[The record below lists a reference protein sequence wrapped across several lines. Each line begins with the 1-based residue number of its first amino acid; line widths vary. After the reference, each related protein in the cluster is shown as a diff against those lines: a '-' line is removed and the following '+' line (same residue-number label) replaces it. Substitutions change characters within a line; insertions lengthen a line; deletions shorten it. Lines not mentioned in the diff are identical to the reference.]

1 MEQKST
7 LTPLFVLS
15 FLFVSVIICIV
26 FLYSSVL
33 LGAAFG
39 YFWLRDVCR
48 QCPQTTVTPVMVFQP
63 GSSITPVASH
73 TVTVTVSPL
82 PTQTPEPSHTFT
94 PVPTTF
100 VPDTFTP
107 SVTNVPTSTRDAV
120 SVTQTQSA
128 EMTLQVMNMME
139 WLNQLYQRGKV
150 SSLKG
155 EYYRLPNFADEA
167 VELGVLRKVES
178 GYVARDFVLRSDL
191 VWQVDGN
198 QGDWAESGCGVVFR
212 ENEAGG
218 YYLVYLSADG
228 RARFKRFIGSSLALI
243 GRSTIYNVNRE
254 MAEAELTLV
263 VKDETVTIFVNREQK
278 FENYS
283 EPARGMVSFTVVNG
297 NPYGFGTRCWMNNID
312 LWTMQ

>member
-7 LTPLFVLS
+7 LMPLFVLS

-26 FLYSSVL
+26 FLYSSAL

-39 YFWLRDVCR
+39 YFWFKNVCG
-48 QCPQTTVTPVMVFQP
+48 QCPQITMTPVVAFQP
-63 GSSITPVASH
+63 GSSMTPIANTATITA
-73 TVTVTVSPL
+73 SPL

-94 PVPTTF
+94 PVLTTF
-100 VPDTFTP
+100 VPDTLTP
-107 SVTNVPTSTRDAV
+107 SVTNVPTNTRDAM
-120 SVTQTQSA
+120 SVTQTWSA
-128 EMTLQVMNMME
+128 EMTQQVMNMME
-139 WLNQLYQRGKV
+139 WLNQLYQRGKIGN
-150 SSLKG
+150 LNG
-155 EYYRLPNFADEA
+155 QYYRLPNFADEA
-167 VELGVLRKVES
+167 VEVGALRKVES
-178 GYVARDFVLRSDL
+178 GYTARDFVLRADL

-228 RARFKRFIGSSLALI
+228 RARLKRFIGSSLALI
-243 GRSTIYNVNRE
+243 GRSTIYNVNRD

-283 EPARGMVSFTVVNG
+283 EPASGMVSFTAVNG

-312 LWTMQ
+312 LWVMQ